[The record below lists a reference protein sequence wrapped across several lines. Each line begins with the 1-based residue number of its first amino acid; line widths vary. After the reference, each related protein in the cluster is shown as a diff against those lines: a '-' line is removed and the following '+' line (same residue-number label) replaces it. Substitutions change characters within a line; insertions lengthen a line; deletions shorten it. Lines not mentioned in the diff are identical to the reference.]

1 MKIDFCSKN
10 IVYRREHELRGLFQK
25 NMIYKSDINMGE
37 QLLVLWW
44 NNEDAALDM
53 TQYGNFVKNVKDN
66 VIYVRMSFVCLDI
79 SLNVFHIFMKF
90 SDHNG
95 NLD

>member
-1 MKIDFCSKN
+1 
-10 IVYRREHELRGLFQK
+10 
-25 NMIYKSDINMGE
+25 MGE

-66 VIYVRMSFVCLDI
+66 VIDVRMSFVCLDI
-79 SLNVFHIFMKF
+79 SINVFHI
-90 SDHNG
+90 
-95 NLD
+95 L